1 MRHFTEIKASVPDA
15 ELIIVN
21 DGSTNGLFQEVQKSF
36 LEHKSVKIVAY
47 EHNKGKGYALR
58 KGVKVGSGDLLI
70 YTDVDF
76 PYTIESFM
84 GIFNQLKN
92 KPTDVA
98 IGIRGEEY
106 YRHLPETRVRISK
119 MLRWLIK
126 TFLRLPTDDTQCGLK
141 GFNQKGKDVFE
152 QTSINRYLFDLE
164 FVFLCGVNKLQVATV
179 EVKLRP
185 EVQMSKMNWKVLL
198 QESGNFILIFIK
210 SIFK

>member
-36 LEHKSVKIVAY
+36 VEHKSVKIVTY

-58 KGVKVGSGDLLI
+58 NGVKAGSGDLLI

-141 GFNQKGKDVFE
+141 GFNQKGKDAFE